1 MRTLALLI
9 IVLALPWASV
19 YAREAEGLAQALV
32 KLRSEVERLNDQVEE
47 QRRAGRDTRRALATQ
62 QTELDAEQTRAKLR
76 VAQIE
81 ETLTAKTARVADAK
95 AEQSTLVP
103 VFEKAATDLKARI
116 AKSLPFKRVERLKAV
131 TDLEKKLAENLLTPQ
146 TALSR
151 LWAVAE
157 DELRLTR
164 DTGLF
169 RDTVMLPDG
178 EVLADVIR
186 IGMVGLY
193 YRTGD
198 ERVGRVG
205 RRGDQW
211 VGRVGRRGD
220 QWVVEA
226 VTDEAG
232 VRQIHGL
239 FDAFKKQIRVGSFDL
254 PGLLLGGGS

>member
-1 MRTLALLI
+1 MRPITMRVLPLLI
-9 IVLALPWASV
+9 CVLVTPAR
-19 YAREAEGLAQALV
+19 AREAEGLAQALV

-62 QTELDAEQTRAKLR
+62 QTELDAEKTRAKLR

-81 ETLTAKTARVADAK
+81 ETLASKTARVADAK
-95 AEQSTLVP
+95 AAQSTLVP
-103 VFEKAATDLKARI
+103 VFEKAAADLKARI
-116 AKSLPFKRVERLKAV
+116 SKSLPFKRSARLKAV
-131 TDLEKKLAENLLTPQ
+131 TDLEKKLADSLLTPQ
-146 TALSR
+146 MALSR

-169 RDTVMLPDG
+169 RDTVTLPDG

-198 ERVGRVG
+198 ERVGRIG
-205 RRGDQW
+205 RKSGE
-211 VGRVGRRGD
+211 
-220 QWVVEA
+220 WVVEA

-232 VRQIHGL
+232 VRQIQGL